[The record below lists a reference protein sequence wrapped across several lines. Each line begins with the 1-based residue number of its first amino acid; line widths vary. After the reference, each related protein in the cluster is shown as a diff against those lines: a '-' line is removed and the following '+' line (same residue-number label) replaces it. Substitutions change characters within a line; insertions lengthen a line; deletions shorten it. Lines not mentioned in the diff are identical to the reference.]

1 MKGLITMASKTTK
14 NVEVNEMEEC
24 SMQCKPEVEKAIIKN
39 DEEWQKR
46 MLLLVMVMII
56 ALLGLN

>member
-1 MKGLITMASKTTK
+1 MANKTAK
-14 NVEVNEMEEC
+14 EVEVNMEEC
-24 SMQCKPEVEKAIIKN
+24 SMQCKTEIEKAIVKN

>member
-1 MKGLITMASKTTK
+1 MANRTTK
-14 NVEVNEMEEC
+14 SVEVDNMEEYN
-24 SMQCKPEVEKAIIKN
+24 MQCKPEIEKAITKN

>member
-1 MKGLITMASKTTK
+1 MTMANKATK
-14 NVEVNEMEEC
+14 NVETEDS
-24 SMQCKPEVEKAIIKN
+24 SMQCKPEIEKAITKN